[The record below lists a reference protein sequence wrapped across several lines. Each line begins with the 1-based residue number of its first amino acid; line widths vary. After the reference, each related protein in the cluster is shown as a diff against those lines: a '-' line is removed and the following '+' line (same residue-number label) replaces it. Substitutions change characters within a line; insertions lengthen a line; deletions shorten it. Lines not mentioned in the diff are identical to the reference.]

1 MLNPNSFIFLFF
13 SVALIFN
20 FMVNLGWAESKLTLI
35 EQSSSI
41 SDKNNQSPLIQ
52 FRSGIPLD
60 KIQCKNDLILIIK
73 VNHGLPICVKET
85 SASTLIGRGWA
96 MLPDKYIESM
106 HNRAD
111 FKQPAIIIPDGILN
125 PSTDS
130 GLDPFVIVVQIGVND
145 TISWINKADVSLT
158 LTAVDNS
165 WSTGAIKPGETEKI
179 KLKHAGFYEYSSGK
193 YPAVRGYVVV
203 LDDDVESL
211 DLQEKLRMAQAIL
224 MREMR
229 SGSPLWGV
237 GSGSVDNV
245 LEINLDDELK
255 RIPNAK
261 EYYEKKYKAMIP
273 FDIPIRIEFGPRP
286 SPN

>member
-1 MLNPNSFIFLFF
+1 
-13 SVALIFN
+13 
-20 FMVNLGWAESKLTLI
+20 MVDLGWAESKLTLI

-60 KIQCKNDLILIIK
+60 KIQCNDDLILIIK
-73 VNHGLPICVKET
+73 VNNGQPVCVKET
-85 SASTLIGRGWA
+85 SASTLIGWGWA
-96 MLPDKYIESM
+96 VLPDKYIKLI
-106 HNRAD
+106 HNKAD
-111 FKQPAIIIPDGILN
+111 FKQPTVIIPSSILN
-125 PSTDS
+125 SSTDS
-130 GLDPFVIVVQIGVND
+130 GLDPFVIVIQIGVND
-145 TISWINKADVSLT
+145 TVSWINKADVSLT

-193 YPAVRGYVVV
+193 YPIVRGYVVV
-203 LDDDVESL
+203 LGDDVESL

-224 MREMR
+224 IRKMR

-245 LEINLDDELK
+245 LEINILDDELK

-286 SPN
+286 SPI